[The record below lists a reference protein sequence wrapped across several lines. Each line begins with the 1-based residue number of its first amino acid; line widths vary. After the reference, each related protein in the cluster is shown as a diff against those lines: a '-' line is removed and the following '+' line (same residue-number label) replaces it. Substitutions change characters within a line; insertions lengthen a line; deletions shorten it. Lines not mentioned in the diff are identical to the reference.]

1 MNCTIVDYGTGN
13 IQSVQ
18 NALESL
24 GHNVTRSNTIEDTS
38 CDCLIFPGQGAF
50 GPAIEQLN
58 QLHLT
63 DQLTN
68 YIASD
73 RPFIGICLGFQL
85 LFDGSEEAPKHHGL
99 SAFSGT
105 FKRFELQSLSV
116 PHMGWNQLKSDH
128 CQSLLSKFDKQNFYF
143 VHSYYLP
150 TSHNHPSACTTNYGH
165 DFISAIATETK
176 LITQFHPEKSGGIG
190 LELLDSFLKSVV

>member
-24 GHNVTRSNTIEDTS
+24 GHSVNRSNNLENST

-50 GPAIEQLN
+50 GPAIKRLHQLN
-58 QLHLT
+58 LIEPLVK
-63 DQLTN
+63 
-68 YIASD
+68 YITSN

-85 LFDGSEEAPKHHGL
+85 LFEGSKEAPNHSGL
-99 SAFSGT
+99 GAFKGT
-105 FKRFELQSLSV
+105 FEHFKLENLSV
-116 PHMGWNQLKSDH
+116 PHMGWNQLES
-128 CQSLLSKFDKQNFYF
+128 SESNSILSNFNNQNFYF

-150 TSHNHPSACTTNYGH
+150 FSNQKNAATTSYGH
-165 DFISAIATETK
+165 QFVSAIATETK
-176 LITQFHPEKSGGIG
+176 LITQFHPEKSGDIG
-190 LELLDSFLKSVV
+190 LELLDSFLTSVK

>member
-18 NALESL
+18 NALELL

-58 QLHLT
+58 LLHLT

-105 FKRFELQSLSV
+105 FKRFELQRLSV
-116 PHMGWNQLKSDH
+116 PHMGWNQLESTIANRY
-128 CQSLLSKFDKQNFYF
+128 FQNLINKTFV
-143 VHSYYLP
+143 VHSYYLL
-150 TSHNHPSACTTNYGH
+150 SGDDHPKHASPIMVTILFQPWQQSKINYP
-165 DFISAIATETK
+165 IS
-176 LITQFHPEKSGGIG
+176 P
-190 LELLDSFLKSVV
+190 